1 MTHRGNY
8 QPCRQVLSERGMAGD
23 ATRGKPAPLQ
33 AGRRWPIE
41 RTHAWGNQYGKLP
54 WCTERRRLVVEFWL
68 AMAGAAIV
76 CGRLSAAPGP
86 ATAGTPDPAARD
98 HLLAQA
104 RSQAM

>member
-76 CGRLSAAPGP
+76 RPAGPPRL
-86 ATAGTPDPAARD
+86 D
-98 HLLAQA
+98 LLPLGH
-104 RSQAM
+104 RPRRL